1 MLVGLG
7 LPSAGRGTEA
17 GVRTPQRG
25 NCLGQRRNIL
35 RLRVKQLT
43 CGSLN
48 RIRIRIRQ
56 SLPQSYI
63 PQTGMQVPWKA
74 QRLGAGVQ
82 GLWRNPWWTVD
93 QGKGCCWLP
102 RDRWRGCEGG
112 DCGGKCLW
120 RKTRQPW
127 KQGSTAESHIE
138 GGAIT
143 IASLSSHA
151 STGTWAI
158 ERLAHQMPDA
168 LNYKQDPSQGAPS
181 SAWCDE
187 LKSRTPARVPL

>member
-7 LPSAGRGTEA
+7 LPFAGRGTEA
-17 GVRTPQRG
+17 GVRTPHRG

-74 QRLGAGVQ
+74 LRLGAGVQ
-82 GLWRNPWWTVD
+82 GLWRNPWWIVD
-93 QGKGCCWLP
+93 QDNGCC
-102 RDRWRGCEGG
+102 
-112 DCGGKCLW
+112 
-120 RKTRQPW
+120 
-127 KQGSTAESHIE
+127 
-138 GGAIT
+138 
-143 IASLSSHA
+143 
-151 STGTWAI
+151 
-158 ERLAHQMPDA
+158 
-168 LNYKQDPSQGAPS
+168 
-181 SAWCDE
+181 
-187 LKSRTPARVPL
+187 